1 MYVLQPRDDEYP
13 KERHESAEIA
23 HDSPSG
29 VLEPDPRR
37 RRAAEKLLVCT
48 PCQIEFSLRETG
60 SSRRDAGRI
69 FVHLVPDYFYT
80 PTMWDLYADEIF
92 ARFTGRR

>member
-1 MYVLQPRDDEYP
+1 MYVLQPRDDEYRKSDMKAP
-13 KERHESAEIA
+13 KSLTTLQA
-23 HDSPSG
+23 G
-29 VLEPDPRR
+29 TEPDPPPTPGSR
-37 RRAAEKLLVCT
+37 ETLVCT